1 MCRAFVGVQ
10 AVSVVSVLKSE
21 YCLLDLKKVVSI
33 IPIRSNDITFVM
45 STHVYL
51 ICPSHMQ

>member
-33 IPIRSNDITFVM
+33 IPIRSNDITFIM